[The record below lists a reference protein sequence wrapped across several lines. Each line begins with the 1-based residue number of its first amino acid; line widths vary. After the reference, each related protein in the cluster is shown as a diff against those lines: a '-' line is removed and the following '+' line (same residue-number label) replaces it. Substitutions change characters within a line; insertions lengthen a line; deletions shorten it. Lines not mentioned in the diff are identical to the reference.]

1 MSQHR
6 CTLAILVHTNRHML
20 KRLEIVGFKSFAR
33 KTIFDFSSTVTAI
46 VGPNGSGKSNITE
59 AFRFA
64 LGEQSMKNM
73 RSKRGE
79 DLIFNG
85 SPTAARTN
93 RGAVAIVFDNT
104 SRVFNIDFDEVIIER
119 AVFRDG
125 ASEYLLNG
133 SRVRLRDIYE
143 LLANANIGESGHHI
157 ISQGEADRIL
167 LANPQERREIIKD
180 ALGLAVYEFK
190 KQEAQRKLG
199 KTKENIIQVEASR
212 RELTPHIHFL
222 EKQVERLERADAL
235 RLELSVASAEYFAI
249 EDSYLLKEKTLAT
262 EAHMHAIKQLAKLMA
277 ELSALSDRVI
287 GDDEGASRAHKV
299 RAAEKALEHANEEY
313 NALIREVGRTEGALT
328 AAMARH
334 QTIKNEQY
342 IKIPREDI
350 QTLSEEIEIQTK
362 QALTEDESRMRASLI
377 AIRTVIRSFFAQFDS
392 KTEVMLSDEEQ
403 TLHTLEREKEKN
415 TEKEA
420 ALSEVVEKA
429 RNTVSRAREILAAHE
444 EAGIEGQRRLISLAQ
459 AKANEETAVAREL
472 ARIKVLSERYR
483 NCERD
488 KAEMLSLVGPNAV
501 SYEHRTNISH
511 DEYASQGD
519 RRRSIERLN
528 IRLDEVGV
536 AGEDIRKE
544 YKEVSAR
551 EQFLTRELADLA
563 HSAEGLHTLINDID
577 EEITKNFSD
586 GLARINESFSTFFS
600 LMFGGGTARLILEDS
615 ISSDEEMEQQ
625 DSLIQKQGVDV
636 VVHIPQKKVQ
646 SLIQLSGGERA
657 LTSIALIFA
666 MSQVN
671 PPPFLILDETDS
683 ALDEANSRRY
693 GDMIENLA
701 KQSQLI
707 VVTHNRETMSRAGI
721 LYGVTMGNDGIS
733 KKLSVKFED
742 AVTVAKR

>member
-1 MSQHR
+1 MYACYTGIYIR
-6 CTLAILVHTNRHML
+6 YML

-33 KTIFDFSSTVTAI
+33 KTILEFSSTVTAI

-73 RSKRGE
+73 RSRRGE

-85 SPTAARTN
+85 SPIAARTN

-199 KTKENIIQVEASR
+199 KTKENIMQVEASR
-212 RELTPHIHFL
+212 RELAPHIHFL
-222 EKQVERLERADAL
+222 ENQVERLERADAL
-235 RLELSVASAEYFAI
+235 RLELSTASAEYFAI
-249 EDSYLLKEKTLAT
+249 EDSYLSREKTMATEAHTLAT
-262 EAHMHAIKQLAKLMA
+262 EQLAKLTA
-277 ELSALSDRVI
+277 ELSSLSNRVR
-287 GDDEGASRAHKV
+287 GDGEGASRAHKV
-299 RAAEKALEHANEEY
+299 RAAEKTLESANEEY
-313 NALIREVGRTEGALT
+313 NTLMREVGRTEGALT
-328 AAMARH
+328 AAVARH
-334 QTIKNEQY
+334 QAIKNEQY

-350 QTLSEEIEIQTK
+350 QILSEEIETQTK
-362 QALTEDESRMRASLI
+362 QALTEDEPRMRAALI
-377 AIRTVIRSFFAQFDS
+377 AIRTAVRSFFAQFDS
-392 KTEVMLSDEEQ
+392 KTEVILSDEEQ
-403 TLHTLEREKEKN
+403 TLHALEQEKEKN

-420 ALSEVVEKA
+420 ALSEAVEKA

-459 AKANEETAVAREL
+459 AKANEETAVEREL
-472 ARIKVLSERYR
+472 TRLKELSERYK

-501 SYEHRTNISH
+501 SYEPKTDVSS
-511 DEYASQGD
+511 DEYASQSD

-536 AGEDIRKE
+536 AGEDIRRE

-551 EQFLTRELADLA
+551 EKFLTRELADLA
-563 HSAEGLHTLINDID
+563 HSAEGLNTLISDID
-577 EEITKNFSD
+577 DEITKNFSD

-600 LMFGGGTARLILEDS
+600 LMFGGGTARLSLEDS

-625 DSLIQKQGVDV
+625 TSLTQKQGVDV

-707 VVTHNRETMSRAGI
+707 VITHNRETMSRAGI